1 MHCVVLLLC
10 HSARRCAPPIPT
22 FRRHTAGC
30 PPGPCDAWAVGRCQ
44 FPRGTSQE
52 PFADRLIAHLG
63 GTPGL
68 TFCSQTT
75 AGWMAPVR
83 KAGAAGGGTLARPG
97 YECRWSRL
105 QLPSQ
110 RMALHV
116 AVPSSLGTSCRS
128 EGSTLSCQTPPPF
141 PGLGPYCQSP
151 HVAMLWPDMAIGA
164 EGAGSKTLWTAAYH
178 TNGNDACPHGHM
190 AHTDH
195 LSAHTEG
202 YKYTMPLRTLQ
213 SRMLQQHLGI
223 PQGMIQGVQG
233 AHVGA
238 TAALPF
244 VWFVG
249 LSLSK
254 DYQRQMLPKKTPNP
268 KKINKKLR
276 LFW

>member
-1 MHCVVLLLC
+1 MPLV
-10 HSARRCAPPIPT
+10 
-22 FRRHTAGC
+22 
-30 PPGPCDAWAVGRCQ
+30 
-44 FPRGTSQE
+44 
-52 PFADRLIAHLG
+52 PFAVAQP
-63 GTPGL
+63 TN
-68 TFCSQTT
+68 
-75 AGWMAPVR
+75 
-83 KAGAAGGGTLARPG
+83 GAACSSTLKPWDILSVGGVDP
-97 YECRWSRL
+97 
-105 QLPSQ
+105 QLPD
-110 RMALHV
+110 
-116 AVPSSLGTSCRS
+116 P
-128 EGSTLSCQTPPPF
+128 PPPF

-164 EGAGSKTLWTAAYH
+164 EGAGSKTLSTAAYH

-202 YKYTMPLRTLQ
+202 YKYTMLLRTLQ